1 MPANSSEPEKQLAS
15 FIAKFEPK
23 LQTLIRAVRST
34 LRKRFPSA
42 NELVYDNY
50 NFFVIGYCTTE
61 RASDCIVSIAA
72 AANGVS
78 ICFTYGATLPDPK
91 KILVGSGKQTRFLRL
106 DSADTLR
113 RPEVETLL
121 AHAAAGMKAP
131 LPAGGRGKLII
142 RSVSTKQRPRQKPS
156 KI

>member
-1 MPANSSEPEKQLAS
+1 MPPTPAESEKQLS
-15 FIAKFEPK
+15 GFIAKFEPK
-23 LQTLIRAVRST
+23 LQTLIRSVRAA
-34 LRKRFPSA
+34 LRKRFPTA

-72 AANGVS
+72 AANGVAV
-78 ICFTYGATLPDPK
+78 CFTYGAKLPDPK
-91 KILVGSGKQTRFLRL
+91 KVLVGAGKQTRFLRL
-106 DSADTLR
+106 NSADVLR

-121 AHAAAGMKAP
+121 AQAASAMKTP
-131 LPAGGRGKLII
+131 LSETGAGKLVI
-142 RSVSTKQRPRQKPS
+142 RSISAKQRPRKRSS